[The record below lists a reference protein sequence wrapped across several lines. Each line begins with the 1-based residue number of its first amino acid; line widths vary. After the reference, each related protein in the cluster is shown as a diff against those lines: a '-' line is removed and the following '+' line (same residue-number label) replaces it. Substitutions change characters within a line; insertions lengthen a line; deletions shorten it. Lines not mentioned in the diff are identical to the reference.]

1 MSVCR
6 CVYLTAVGVRRC
18 VYLTAGRFRAPPK
31 VPPGVVSGSW
41 RREVLSRMFLAIGE
55 TVILLQPLLP
65 LLGVSIGKERERQQN
80 DCLANG

>member
-1 MSVCR
+1 MSHLPLGEQGLALLFRLVD
-6 CVYLTAVGVRRC
+6 RRRQHDDRLLC
-18 VYLTAGRFRAPPK
+18 G
-31 VPPGVVSGSW
+31 PGLG
-41 RREVLSRMFLAIGE
+41 LAIGE